1 MLKFINKIFP
11 PVVPVLFVDSTG
23 QEVKLAIDYKI
34 NQANCLKLIN
44 KINSQQFLSVKA
56 LAIVVSI

>member
-11 PVVPVLFVDSTG
+11 PIVPVLFVDS
-23 QEVKLAIDYKI
+23 KI
-34 NQANCLKLIN
+34 NQANCLKLLS
-44 KINSQQFLSVKA
+44 KINNQQFLSVKA